1 MTPQSRFVPVPGS
14 DKQPLKGAQPTGDVP
29 ADQRFEVSVRVRRR
43 SHPPAIEGGA
53 PVPISR
59 AVFNESYGADARDL
73 RAVEDF
79 AWRHGLT
86 VEHSSADQHTVVLS
100 GTAPQ
105 FADAFKVD
113 LKLYSHPGGV
123 YRGRSGPIY
132 VPEELSG
139 IVTGVFGLDDRP
151 FARPHFSLRLQAG
164 LEAAAEA
171 SAAAAAAFP
180 AGFPANRIAQLYDF
194 PTGVTGKGQT
204 VGIIELG
211 GGFRQSE
218 LDQYFRSIGIH
229 PLPPPV
235 QVASFALGG
244 ANQPGTDPLDPDNAD
259 IEVMLDLE
267 VIGAVAPGAQM
278 VTYFGRDA
286 SDMSFLAALSA
297 AIDDQANQPAI
308 ISISWGGPE
317 STASGQFQNA
327 FHQLLEKA
335 SHLGIT
341 VCVASG
347 DNGSA
352 DFRAEDPDWDGGA
365 HVDFPASSPFAL
377 ACGGTRLTAQG
388 NHIAKEVVWNEGK
401 NDGTGGG
408 VSRVF
413 DLPDYQ
419 KAAGVPAAQ
428 NPPGPIKRG
437 VPDVS
442 GNGAVGSGY
451 VVLCDGQR
459 FPDRSKGLPPVGGT
473 SAVAPLWAGLIAL
486 INEALGKRSGF
497 IHPKLYQVAHSGAF
511 RDITSGSNGDYAA
524 RAGWDPCTGLGSP
537 NGKML
542 LAAMKQA
549 AH

>member
-1 MTPQSRFVPVPGS
+1 MALQTRFVPVPGS
-14 DKQPLKGAQPTGDVP
+14 YKQPLKGAQPSGDVP
-29 ADQRFEVSVRVRRR
+29 AEQRFQVSVRVRRR

-53 PVPISR
+53 PVQMSR
-59 AVFNESYGADARDL
+59 AAFNENYSADAADL

-79 AWRHGLT
+79 ARRYGLS
-86 VEHSSADQHTVVLS
+86 VEHSSPEQHTVVLS

-105 FADAFKVD
+105 FHDAFNVD
-113 LKLYSHPGGV
+113 LKMYSHPGGA
-123 YRGRSGPIY
+123 YRGRTGPIY
-132 VPEELSG
+132 VPEHLAG

-151 FARPHFSLRLQAG
+151 FARPHYSLRLQAG
-164 LEAAAEA
+164 MEAAAAEA
-171 SAAAAAAFP
+171 GAAVPAAFP
-180 AGFPANRIAQLYDF
+180 TGLTPNRVAQLYDF

-218 LDQYFRSIGIH
+218 LDQYFKSIGVSPQPQPIS
-229 PLPPPV
+229 
-235 QVASFALGG
+235 VASFPLAG
-244 ANQPGTDPLDPDNAD
+244 ANQPGTDPLDPENAD
-259 IEVMLDLE
+259 VEVMLDLE
-267 VIGAVAPGAQM
+267 VIGAVAPGAKM
-278 VTYFGRDA
+278 VVYFGQDA
-286 SDMSFLAALSA
+286 SDMSFLATLSA
-297 AIDDQANQPAI
+297 AINDQTNQPGI

-317 STASGQFQNA
+317 STASEQFQNA

-352 DFRAEDPDWDGGA
+352 DFRAGDPNWDGGA

-388 NHIAKEVVWNEGK
+388 NHITKEVVWNEGK

-413 DLPDYQ
+413 DLPDHQ
-419 KAAGVPAAQ
+419 KTAGVPAAQ

-442 GNGAVGSGY
+442 GNGAVGTGY

-459 FPDRSKGLPPVGGT
+459 FPDPSKGLPPVGGT

-486 INEALGKRSGF
+486 INEATGKRAGF
-497 IHPKLYQVAHSGAF
+497 IHPTLYKLANSGAL

-537 NGKML
+537 NGKAL
-542 LAAMKQA
+542 LAAMK
-549 AH
+549 